1 MSTLSVKTILVQDN
15 CLICI
20 TTSGNTLTLT
30 DPDKVQYL
38 LTTAL
43 PFFSKTPNSILEVDL
58 DDIKQTRIIDSFGNV
73 ITYCADT
80 LTSSKGTYNVNL
92 KPMAAFTA
100 YAEEHNYSISAFME
114 KVANMLDN
122 GRTAAVEDIMSFMV
136 KNELPITQAG
146 NILAFKVLWHNPT
159 NDTCCD
165 CYSRTIYQ
173 GVGDIVSMDST
184 QVTKDRDL
192 HCAAGLHVCSLEYA
206 CIFMTENCKIALV
219 QVDPRTV
226 CSVPND
232 SKSKMRVSRYQILGF
247 VKDTEISPLLQ
258 GNYSEVPQFK
268 KLLDRA
274 ISCVFKGAERY
285 IRLLVPT
292 VSSATQMKISH
303 LHTFLMEPKEK
314 EAEAPL
320 VEKKPKKEETTLN
333 EVIIYLGTFKT
344 TPAHFKAAYGEN
356 KKFLKKLKELKTKFT
371 WEELGAERKLQRY
384 LLKQFKKYG
393 L

>member
-38 LTTAL
+38 LTAAL
-43 PFFSKTPNSILEVDL
+43 PFFSKTPGSILEVDL

-80 LTSSKGTYNVNL
+80 LTSPKGTYNVNL

-136 KNELPITQAG
+136 KNELPITQTG
-146 NILAFKVLWHNPT
+146 NILAFKVLWYNPA

-165 CYSRTIYQ
+165 CYTKTVYQ
-173 GVGDIVSMDST
+173 GVGDIVSMDSA

-206 CIFMTENCKIALV
+206 KSFMTENCKIALV

-274 ISCVFKGAERY
+274 ISCVFRGAERY

-292 VSSATQMKISH
+292 VSSATQMKISY

-314 EAEAPL
+314 ETEANL
-320 VEKKPKKEETTLN
+320 IEKKPKKEETTLN
-333 EVIIYLGTFKT
+333 EVLIYLSTFKT
-344 TPAHFKAAYGEN
+344 TPDHFKAAYGEN